1 MIRLVDVIHH
11 AAFIVSGS
19 SSHVLPSIKKQG
31 SGPLIKTPS
40 ILLLCCMILCKKCSA
55 EGFDVWYRIT
65 LIRQPQDSRCR
76 LSGIMSKVNGDLG
89 RCRREGDCESCKLLF
104 LLLVPSAHGLGRRC
118 SLPLCFFRQWF
129 LTASSSRLSKTS
141 SSPLSES
148 EDE

>member
-19 SSHVLPSIKKQG
+19 SSHVQPSIKKQG

-40 ILLLCCMILCKKCSA
+40 ILLLCCMILCTKCSA

-76 LSGIMSKVNGDLG
+76 LSGIMSKVNEDLD
-89 RCRREGDCESCKLLF
+89 RCRREGDCESC
-104 LLLVPSAHGLGRRC
+104 S
-118 SLPLCFFRQWF
+118 
-129 LTASSSRLSKTS
+129 
-141 SSPLSES
+141 
-148 EDE
+148 